1 MKRIRE
7 FFIIMMVSF
16 VGEVLKYVIPLPIPA
31 GIYGLL
37 LLFVLLMTKKIKLQQ
52 VEKTA
57 DFLVEV
63 MPFFFIPAGVGLM
76 TKWPELTSML
86 PAFFVDVLFITVLV
100 MVVSGRVTQYL
111 IRRNG
116 GKKDE

>member
-63 MPFFFIPAGVGLM
+63 MPFFFI
-76 TKWPELTSML
+76 
-86 PAFFVDVLFITVLV
+86 DVLFITVLV